1 MTLTLKGKRTD
12 LELERLELVPWQPA
26 APYAGERSGFAGAR
40 QPITVQAEAVCAVS
54 ASTLGAQYDRTGPGV
69 QPADPGRLVLNIA
82 GGENWSQAGQ
92 WMEWRVQVPEN
103 EVYALR
109 IRGGRT

>member
-26 APYAGERSGFAGAR
+26 APYAGERSGFAAAR

-54 ASTLGAQYDRTGPGV
+54 ASTLGAQYDRTGPGCSL
-69 QPADPGRLVLNIA
+69 PTRG
-82 GGENWSQAGQ
+82 
-92 WMEWRVQVPEN
+92 
-103 EVYALR
+103 ALC
-109 IRGGRT
+109 